1 MNSASET
8 GLNQADAERRCT
20 YCRETRPASA
30 YTTVEHVMPASLGG
44 AWTTR
49 DVCDDCQKRAS
60 EVADELVIKD
70 FLVVFLRAAY

>member
-1 MNSASET
+1 
-8 GLNQADAERRCT
+8 
-20 YCRETRPASA
+20 
-30 YTTVEHVMPASLGG
+30 MPASLGG